1 MLRPRTVAAIGA
13 AREAGIHVLLVTGR
27 MFRSVRRY
35 ALAAGITDP
44 VVCYQGAVVADP
56 VTGEFLRHVP
66 MPEPEAREVIAA
78 VEALGYTILV
88 YVDDEL
94 YVAHET
100 PESDAY
106 AGFQH
111 LVVASGRRPARLAAE
126 GADEARRRR
135 RPARARR
142 PRDRDEGALRRRGC
156 TSRSPSPTSS
166 SSRARRCTRA
176 PGSTS
181 PPPALGFS
189 REESVAFGDGENDVE
204 LLEWAGYG
212 VAVANA
218 HPRVLA
224 IADFVCPSVDEEG
237 VAQVIEAYSRP
248 RTCSATLRLSGVI
261 DLKAARAHPDVVRA
275 ALARKGGEELFDEL
289 IARRRARGGSCR
301 RRSTTSA
308 PARSSRAS
316 RRPSSSRS

>member
-13 AREAGIHVLLVTGR
+13 AGEAGIHVLLVTGR

-56 VTGEFLRHVP
+56 TTGEFLRHVP

-106 AGFQH
+106 SGFQH
-111 LVVASGRRPARLAAE
+111 LVAHPVGDLLGWLPKAPTKLVVVGDPRELDGLETEMKARFGARLYVSKSLPHFLEFA
-126 GADEARRRR
+126 
-135 RPARARR
+135 
-142 PRDRDEGALRRRGC
+142 
-156 TSRSPSPTSS
+156 SPSVHKGSGLDFAA
-166 SSRARRCTRA
+166 ARV
-176 PGSTS
+176 
-181 PPPALGFS
+181 GFS

-218 HPRVLA
+218 HARVLA

-237 VAQVIEAYSRP
+237 VAQVIEAY
-248 RTCSATLRLSGVI
+248 
-261 DLKAARAHPDVVRA
+261 
-275 ALARKGGEELFDEL
+275 LARE
-289 IARRRARGGSCR
+289 ASP
-301 RRSTTSA
+301 RSTGI
-308 PARSSRAS
+308 
-316 RRPSSSRS
+316 